1 MNNATKYLENM
12 IDAAYDADFISNM
25 DDICNADNVVKQ
37 ILKTD
42 YTADYAYLRAYAQT
56 ARDRLHDETGL

>member
-12 IDAAYDADFISNM
+12 IDAAYAPDFITTM
-25 DDICNADNVVKQ
+25 DDVINADNVVQQ